1 MSGSSTLRP
10 FTSESVTEG
19 HPDKLADR
27 VSDAILDAVLEQDPT
42 GRVAVETVAT
52 RGLVHVV
59 GELTTSA
66 YVEIP
71 AIVRDEVTSIGYDS
85 QEAGFDGQ
93 SCGVSVSLSEQSPDI
108 SSSVTKSLEARLDEA
123 QDPRDTQG
131 AGDQGMMF
139 GYAANETPDLM
150 PAPLWLSHKLAKQLA
165 DVRKSGDA
173 PGVLPDGKTQVT
185 LLYDGLKPVAL
196 DTVVV
201 SSQHTAD
208 LALGD
213 LEEIVRSQV
222 VEPVLESAGLDL
234 DTSDLSLLVNPSGRF
249 VVGGPAADAGLTGR
263 KIIVDTY
270 GGSARHGG
278 GAFSGKDPSKVDR
291 SGAYAARWAA
301 KNAVA
306 AGLADQLEL
315 QLAYAIGSSR
325 PVSVAVD
332 SKGTGVMPDAELAR
346 IIQEV
351 FDFRPLGIIEDLR
364 LLDPGVVHYRDTAA
378 YGHFG
383 REQFPWESLDRV
395 ADLRAAAGA

>member
-1 MSGSSTLRP
+1 MNSSGTLRP

-27 VSDAILDAVLEQDPT
+27 VSDAILDAVLEQDPA

-59 GELTTSA
+59 GELSTSA

-71 AIVRDEVTSIGYDS
+71 AIVRDEVTAIGYDS
-85 QEAGFDGQ
+85 QEAGFDGH

-108 SSSVTKSLEARLDEA
+108 SSSVTKSLESRSEGAS
-123 QDPRDTQG
+123 DPRDAQG

-139 GYAANETPDLM
+139 GYASNETPDLM
-150 PAPLWLSHKLAKQLA
+150 PAPIWLSHRLAKQLA
-165 DVRKSGDA
+165 DVRKSGSA
-173 PGVLPDGKTQVT
+173 PGILPDGKTQVT

-201 SSQHTAD
+201 SSQHAPG

-213 LEEIVRSQV
+213 LETMVREGIVD
-222 VEPVLESAGLDL
+222 PVLEASGLDL
-234 DTSDLSLLVNPSGRF
+234 DTSNFKLLVNPSGRF

-332 SKGTGVMPDAELAR
+332 SKGTGVLPDTELAR

-351 FDFRPLGIIEDLR
+351 FDFRPLGIIEDLQ
-364 LLDPGVVHYRDTAA
+364 LLDQSAVRYRDTAA

-383 REQFPWESLDRV
+383 REQFPWEALNRT